1 MQVNHFSQAHIILTL
16 LPILLRTPNSR
27 LVLQSS
33 TYHRIH
39 SKTIEFASL
48 EEINTDI
55 GPSNLYGRTKLAQI
69 LFVRALVRRL
79 RKGQLG
85 CDPEKLK
92 ETGPWV
98 NASHPGGVVTDQQEQ
113 AIEAYGTLGK
123 LGVKAVRPL
132 MKDPVDEGCRPALFA
147 ATSEEIVKEGIQG
160 EYIVPD
166 RKVTDVS
173 KEGKDEELGE
183 RLWSLTEKILSD
195 KLGPQPYIKN
205 A

>member
-1 MQVNHFSQAHIILTL
+1 MHT
-16 LPILLRTPNSR
+16 
-27 LVLQSS
+27 
-33 TYHRIH
+33 
-39 SKTIEFASL
+39 KTIEFASL

-79 RKGQLG
+79 RKGELG
-85 CDPEKLK
+85 CDSEKLK
-92 ETGPWV
+92 KTGPWV
-98 NASHPGGVVTDQQEQ
+98 NATHPGGVVTDQQEQ

-123 LGVKAVRPL
+123 LGVKAVRPM

-147 ATSEEIVKEGIQG
+147 AASDDIVNEGVQG

-166 RKVTDVS
+166 CKITDVS

-183 RLWSLTEKILSD
+183 RLWTLTEKIMSD
-195 KLGPQPYIKN
+195 KLGPQPYMKN